1 MTTSK
6 TAHPDINLP
15 NQELVEQAYRFS
27 QAFQRWMDQGAERVL
42 TYPRLRVL
50 EYLYCN
56 GAVRMGDLA
65 HELGLPPRNLTTVAD
80 GLEADDLA
88 HRSPHPTDR
97 RVTMLD
103 ITKAGNQVIEATFA
117 PRLHEIARL
126 FDNLTGDEKSQL
138 LATLRT
144 LTSAIGDAS
153 ASGGH
158 QGI

>member
-1 MTTSK
+1 MTTTK
-6 TAHPDINLP
+6 TALAEIDLP
-15 NQELVEQAYRFS
+15 NQDLVEQAYRFS
-27 QAFQRWMDQGAERVL
+27 QAFQRWMDQGAERVAA
-42 TYPRLRVL
+42 YPRLRVL

-80 GLEADDLA
+80 GLETDDLVQ
-88 HRSPHPTDR
+88 RSRHPTDR

-103 ITKAGNQVIEATFA
+103 ITKAGSEVIEATFA

-126 FDNLTGDEKSQL
+126 FDNLTSDEKSQL

-144 LTSAIGDAS
+144 LTNAIGDVS
-153 ASGGH
+153 AS
-158 QGI
+158 

>member
-1 MTTSK
+1 MTTTK
-6 TAHPDINLP
+6 TALAEIDLP
-15 NQELVEQAYRFS
+15 NQDLVEQAYRFS
-27 QAFQRWMDQGAERVL
+27 QAFQRWMDQGAERVAA
-42 TYPRLRVL
+42 YPRLRVL

-80 GLEADDLA
+80 GLETDDLVQ
-88 HRSPHPTDR
+88 RGPHPTDR

-103 ITKAGNQVIEATFA
+103 ITKAGSEVIEATFA

-126 FDNLTGDEKSQL
+126 FDNLTSDEKSQL

-144 LTSAIGDAS
+144 LTNAIGDVS
-153 ASGGH
+153 AS
-158 QGI
+158 